1 MKENNYPVFLPGKAI
16 GQDAFE
22 GGAHERVSKVIKE
35 IIINN
40 KLEKKVIGLE
50 GDWGAGKSNVVK
62 LVEKELGDDYVTF
75 IFDAW
80 GNQEDLTR
88 RSFLEQLISTLV
100 YDKLLLE
107 ESKWRNIKKSLLSK
121 VSEVSINKKSS
132 IKGYWLFLGLSFLLF
147 TVLSSFYNNI
157 LLEVD
162 FLKDFEMA
170 SPWRALTVIYLIPSI
185 LLVISFIK
193 ALYSFSRRREEVI
206 EKGINETERETLNN
220 MIQVFQGKSIEEEN
234 IERIWEDEP
243 SVVSFRKYYSE
254 IESSLNDKGKKILIV
269 FDNIDRIEDDKIK
282 ALWSSIHTFFA
293 DDTSSFTSWVI
304 IPYDKKKLSKCFED
318 NEGFIEKTFSIN
330 FKITPPLVIAWESF
344 MKEKLLTAFGEELI
358 NKDEI
363 ERIIKIFDLCSNE
376 KVVRPRSIINYIN
389 EVVTLYKVW
398 EEEVL
403 KNEIKIEHLAL
414 FYKVKDKIEEN
425 PIENIISRTYLEKAK
440 LLYDDVDLETII
452 SMLFYGVKKDLADEV
467 LLSRKL
473 DEVIREGKYKDI
485 ELLSK
490 HGAFVSYFIAR
501 YNKIPINQK
510 HRGVLELF
518 NEIEK
523 VMPPHLM
530 KDLWSEL
537 SKEILDVPIA
547 FEEFRE
553 IHKVLLVKG
562 SNNFNII
569 KKLVNDLS
577 YNVNNEEKK
586 QIIYRDSIMEL
597 ERFVEGQ
604 GIDVNIF
611 NFIEGKKHMV
621 SPEVLLS
628 FVTKKGEDYHKYR
641 VFVEEEEIDSYF
653 LHVPTLDIKEIEEGG
668 ILNYKEINHYMT
680 ELKMLSKDYSFEE
693 IKNRLLRDIKKYY
706 TDFVSAREGV
716 GVLRKL
722 FPSVG
727 FIKVERNE
735 FYSMM
740 NSPKDSGAKEY
751 IDLFCIALSNVIM
764 NKELRITKRWF
775 FGEFHN
781 FSESEVADNIEYYL
795 DYGDFLEQ
803 LLEDSKLAS
812 NKFLMNVFELV
823 TNKNEREGSID
834 FNWVLKNFK
843 QIKERVF
850 NNNEV
855 HFRVFLDK
863 VGALNYTGDLELDSV
878 PMDFCNY
885 LDLGNSLVR
894 TVARKSVRYIDN
906 MTKEKVFKM
915 LMSRNSDYI
924 VFEKLIENKWLDKSL
939 SDSFYE
945 GYEEYLYSIAKG
957 RSHSYSIEGI
967 VENRI
972 HFLAN
977 KSNLRRIFMNVKEL
991 LYEFE
996 VNDFKLRS
1004 LFNGVFSYG
1013 SLDNDVNESMKKII
1027 IPLMLSDKTF
1037 DIFLRYSKD
1046 LMLLFE
1052 SSESYTGMLFERLI
1066 EKKDSTDFSDNE
1078 KMKLLLKRFNLDE
1091 LKA

>member
-304 IPYDKKKLSKCFED
+304 IPYDKNKLSNCFKD

-330 FKITPPLVIAWESF
+330 FKINPPLVIAWESF

-467 LLSRKL
+467 LLSRRL

-537 SKEILDVPIA
+537 SKEILSVQIV

-553 IHKVLLVKG
+553 IHKMLLVKG

-597 ERFVEGQ
+597 ERFVEDE
-604 GIDVNIF
+604 GIDVDIF
-611 NFIEGKKHMV
+611 NLIDDRERIV
-621 SPEVLLS
+621 NPEVLLS
-628 FVTKKGEDYHKYR
+628 FVTKKGENYYKYK
-641 VFVEEEEIDSYF
+641 VFTKQEEMEFYF
-653 LHVPTLDIKEIEEGG
+653 FMSVQNGQSIEEKKD
-668 ILNYKEINHYMT
+668 LNYEKLNHYMT
-680 ELKMLSKDYSFEE
+680 ELKILSKDYSYEG
-693 IKNRLLRDIKKYY
+693 IKNSLLGDIKKYY
-706 TDFVSAREGV
+706 SNFKRASESISIM
-716 GVLRKL
+716 RKL
-722 FPSVG
+722 FPPIGYTRVNDDQ
-727 FIKVERNE
+727 FYHMLERN
-735 FYSMM
+735 
-740 NSPKDSGAKEY
+740 NNIKAREY
-751 IDLFCIALSNVIM
+751 VDIFCIALSNIIISSTRRS
-764 NKELRITKRWF
+764 KYPWF
-775 FGEFHN
+775 SRN
-781 FSESEVADNIEYYL
+781 FSKFSELEVADSIEYYL

-803 LLEDSKLAS
+803 LLERTELSS
-812 NKFLMNVFELV
+812 NEFIMRVFKLV
-823 TNKNEREGSID
+823 TKRKGIHGSID
-834 FNWVLKNFK
+834 INLVLKNFK
-843 QIKERVF
+843 KIKEEIF
-850 NNNEV
+850 NNNDSQ
-855 HFRVFLDK
+855 FREFIDK
-863 VGALNYTGDLELDSV
+863 IGSLNYTEKLELNSV
-878 PMDFCNY
+878 PMGFYNY

-894 TVARKSVRYIDN
+894 TVARKSEKYIEN
-906 MTKEKVFKM
+906 LTKEEVLHM
-915 LMSRNSDYI
+915 LTSNNNNYLI
-924 VFEKLIENKWLDKSL
+924 LEKLIENKWLDKSL
-939 SDSFYE
+939 SDSFYD
-945 GYEEYLYSIAKG
+945 GYEEYLYSVAKG
-957 RSHSYSIEGI
+957 MNRSYIIGGV

-972 HFLAN
+972 HSLAN
-977 KSNLRRIFMNVKEL
+977 ESNLRRIFMNVKKL
-991 LYEFE
+991 LYECE
-996 VNDFKLRS
+996 VNDFKLRF

-1013 SLDNDVNESMKKII
+1013 SLGNDVNESMKKII

-1066 EKKDSTDFSDNE
+1066 EKKDSTEFSDNE

>member
-162 FLKDFEMA
+162 FLKDFKMA

-293 DDTSSFTSWVI
+293 DDTSSFSSWVI
-304 IPYDKKKLSKCFED
+304 IPYDKNKLSNCFKD

-330 FKITPPLVIAWESF
+330 FKINPPLVIAWESF

-363 ERIIKIFDLCSNE
+363 ERVIKIFDLCSNE

-398 EEEVL
+398 EKEVL
-403 KNEIKIEHLAL
+403 NKEIKIEHLAL

-425 PIENIISRTYLEKAK
+425 PIENIISRTYLDKAK

-452 SMLFYGVKKDLADEV
+452 SMLFYGVKKGLADEV

-473 DEVIREGKYKDI
+473 DEVIRGGRYQDI

-490 HGAFVSYFIAR
+490 HGAFASYFIAR
-501 YNKIPINQK
+501 YDKIPINQK

-537 SKEILDVPIA
+537 SKEILSVQIV

-562 SNNFNII
+562 SNDFNII
-569 KKLVNDLS
+569 KKLVSDLS
-577 YNVNNEEKK
+577 YNVNDDEHK
-586 QIIYRDSIMEL
+586 QIVYRDSIMEL
-597 ERFVEGQ
+597 ERYVEQ
-604 GIDVNIF
+604 KGIDVNIF
-611 NFIEGKKHMV
+611 NFIKGKKHMV

-628 FVTKKGEDYHKYR
+628 FVTKKGEEHRKYK
-641 VFVEEEEIDSYF
+641 VFTEKEEINSYF
-653 LHVPTLDIKEIEEGG
+653 FYSVELKENEIKLGRILDYNK
-668 ILNYKEINHYMT
+668 LNHYMT
-680 ELKMLSKDYSFEE
+680 ELKILSKDYSFEV
-693 IKNRLLRDIKKYY
+693 IKNGLLGDIKKYY
-706 TDFVSAREGV
+706 SDFKRASESINIMK
-716 GVLRKL
+716 KL
-722 FPSVG
+722 FPPIGYTRVNEDQ
-727 FIKVERNE
+727 FYLMLERN
-735 FYSMM
+735 
-740 NSPKDSGAKEY
+740 NNIRAKEFVD
-751 IDLFCIALSNVIM
+751 IFCIALSNIIISRTRRS
-764 NKELRITKRWF
+764 KYSWF
-775 FGEFHN
+775 FRNFSK

-803 LLEDSKLAS
+803 LLERAELSS
-812 NKFLMNVFELV
+812 NGFIMKVFKLV
-823 TNKNEREGSID
+823 TKRKEIQGSID
-834 FNWVLKNFK
+834 VNLVLKNFK
-843 QIKERVF
+843 KIKEEIF
-850 NNNEV
+850 NNNDSQ
-855 HFRVFLDK
+855 FRGFIDK
-863 VGALNYTGDLELDSV
+863 IGSLNYTEKLELNFV
-878 PMDFCNY
+878 PMDFYNY
-885 LDLGNSLVR
+885 LDLSNLLAR
-894 TVARKSVRYIDN
+894 TVARKSEKYIEN
-906 MTKEKVFKM
+906 LSKEEVLHM
-915 LMSRNSDYI
+915 LTLNNNNYLI
-924 VFEKLIENKWLDKSL
+924 FERLIENKWLDKSL

-957 RSHSYSIEGI
+957 RNHSYNIEGI

-972 HFLAN
+972 HSLAN
-977 KSNLRRIFMNVKEL
+977 ESNLRRIFMNVKEL